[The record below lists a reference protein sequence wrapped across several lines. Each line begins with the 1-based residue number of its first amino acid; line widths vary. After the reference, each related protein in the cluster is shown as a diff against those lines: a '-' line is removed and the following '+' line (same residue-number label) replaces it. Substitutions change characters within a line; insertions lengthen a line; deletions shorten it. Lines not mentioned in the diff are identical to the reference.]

1 MNKIK
6 FFIIFITISSIFSYA
21 QDIKHNPWSLIIY
34 RPENSYH
41 INEIPCYVKFEDVTT
56 KEDVTLSKVK
66 ANYSWIDSPK
76 TGYNYK
82 NKYYLYGGMAMH
94 CLLKPGQYNITV
106 FTPKDKL
113 FNAAIETKEDWNSNT
128 FYYNTE
134 NPTKVIFIS
143 PTVDKNGF
151 YNGNWWIDYKVPKFW
166 KFTKGKEFNK
176 KKDAPKDVF

>member
-6 FFIIFITISSIFSYA
+6 LISLALVIFSSLCYS
-21 QDIKHNPWSLIIY
+21 QDIRHNPWSLIIY

-76 TGYNYK
+76 AGYNYK

-113 FNAAIETKEDWNSNT
+113 FNSLVKSSDTIYIMMD
-128 FYYNTE
+128 
-134 NPTKVIFIS
+134 
-143 PTVDKNGF
+143 D
-151 YNGNWWIDYKVPKFW
+151 
-166 KFTKGKEFNK
+166 NK
-176 KKDAPKDVF
+176 KIVYVCFW